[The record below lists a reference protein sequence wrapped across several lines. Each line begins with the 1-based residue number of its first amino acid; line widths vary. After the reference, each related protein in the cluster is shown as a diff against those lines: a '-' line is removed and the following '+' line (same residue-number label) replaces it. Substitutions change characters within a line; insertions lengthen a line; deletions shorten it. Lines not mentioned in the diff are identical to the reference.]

1 MSAAIEKAQRYDRI
15 KRDDTFQ
22 EIMSE
27 LRARQISVFTD
38 TGATIESIAEAHT
51 FMRFLG
57 EVESLIQARIDD
69 GIIDEKRK
77 Q

>member
-57 EVESLIQARIDD
+57 
-69 GIIDEKRK
+69 
-77 Q
+77 